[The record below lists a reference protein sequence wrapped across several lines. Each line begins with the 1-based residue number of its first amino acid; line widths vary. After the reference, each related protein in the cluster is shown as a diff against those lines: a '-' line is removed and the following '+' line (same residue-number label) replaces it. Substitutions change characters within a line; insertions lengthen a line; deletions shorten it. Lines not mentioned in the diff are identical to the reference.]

1 MFSQKPPDGTPVLFS
16 GDQGPLSY
24 VQACTHCM
32 QIQWKW
38 KMSWH
43 CSAKGPVVY
52 IVLLICLETT
62 QSYLLHC
69 IISYIN
75 LFLCDLSHFQT
86 GIFFALYYIFTYKF
100 INDKVMHMCMHTLI
114 LSYYI
119 THMCTCITHTHTHTL
134 MQMHAYT
141 HVNATHNTCT
151 HIYKHTN
158 ICVHA
163 CRQKVGEWTFSKPSN
178 NHS

>member
-1 MFSQKPPDGTPVLFS
+1 MYTLHADSMAS
-16 GDQGPLSY
+16 GKCPG
-24 VQACTHCM
+24 
-32 QIQWKW
+32 
-38 KMSWH
+38 
-43 CSAKGPVVY
+43 
-52 IVLLICLETT
+52 IVLQKVLWSTLFGWFVLKR

-119 THMCTCITHTHTHTL
+119 THMCTCITHTHTHTHACKC
-134 MQMHAYT
+134 MHTHMCMPHTTHAHTFTSIQTYVCMHAGRKWENEHFQSLPIT
-141 HVNATHNTCT
+141 ILNEIGHGRSQH
-151 HIYKHTN
+151 
-158 ICVHA
+158 
-163 CRQKVGEWTFSKPSN
+163 
-178 NHS
+178 

>member
-1 MFSQKPPDGTPVLFS
+1 MAS
-16 GDQGPLSY
+16 GKCPG
-24 VQACTHCM
+24 
-32 QIQWKW
+32 
-38 KMSWH
+38 
-43 CSAKGPVVY
+43 
-52 IVLLICLETT
+52 IVLQKVLWSTLFGWFVLKR

-119 THMCTCITHTHTHTL
+119 THMCTCITHTHTHTHTHACKC
-134 MQMHAYT
+134 MHTHMCMPHTTHAHTFTSIQTYVCMHAGRKWENEHFQSLPIT
-141 HVNATHNTCT
+141 ILNEIGHGRSQH
-151 HIYKHTN
+151 
-158 ICVHA
+158 
-163 CRQKVGEWTFSKPSN
+163 
-178 NHS
+178 